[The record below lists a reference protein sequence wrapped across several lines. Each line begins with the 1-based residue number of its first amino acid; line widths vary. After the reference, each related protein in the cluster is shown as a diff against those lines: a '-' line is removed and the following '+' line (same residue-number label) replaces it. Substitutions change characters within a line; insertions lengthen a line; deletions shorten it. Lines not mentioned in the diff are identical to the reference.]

1 MNLLFA
7 QESGIN
13 KDYPGN
19 NTNVNKP
26 EILVHQNFINNG
38 LSSNDKIKT
47 TVIVDT
53 LDKGQ
58 ISLLKANLNINNQ
71 GTRKSLLSYIFS
83 SRSSGNSHKRPEK
96 NLITSISENIEMGG
110 ISGKMAVLSFTPK
123 LNIEPVGFISIYAD
137 QDIRYLIPIKT
148 INEHLQL
155 LFFQSAYI
163 LAIDN
168 FMNLWSRTPTI
179 IQSIAGFIAKNII
192 SALVNGSI
200 DNSSKS
206 KIYSITSYCYSIK
219 IKL

>member
-1 MNLLFA
+1 MYKIIIKYFLLYILPMNLLFA

-71 GTRKSLLSYIFS
+71 GTRKSLL
-83 SRSSGNSHKRPEK
+83 
-96 NLITSISENIEMGG
+96 
-110 ISGKMAVLSFTPK
+110 
-123 LNIEPVGFISIYAD
+123 
-137 QDIRYLIPIKT
+137 
-148 INEHLQL
+148 
-155 LFFQSAYI
+155 
-163 LAIDN
+163 
-168 FMNLWSRTPTI
+168 
-179 IQSIAGFIAKNII
+179 
-192 SALVNGSI
+192 
-200 DNSSKS
+200 
-206 KIYSITSYCYSIK
+206 
-219 IKL
+219 

>member
-1 MNLLFA
+1 
-7 QESGIN
+7 
-13 KDYPGN
+13 
-19 NTNVNKP
+19 P
-26 EILVHQNFINNG
+26 ELARKWLQQ
-38 LSSNDKIKT
+38 L
-47 TVIVDT
+47 
-53 LDKGQ
+53 
-58 ISLLKANLNINNQ
+58 A
-71 GTRKSLLSYIFS
+71 KSLHFRYRAAKVEGS
-83 SRSSGNSHKRPEK
+83 
-96 NLITSISENIEMGG
+96 
-110 ISGKMAVLSFTPK
+110 VLRTR
-123 LNIEPVGFISIYAD
+123 
-137 QDIRYLIPIKT
+137 RYLIPIKT

>member
-1 MNLLFA
+1 LFA

-13 KDYPGN
+13 KDYPCN
-19 NTNVNKP
+19 NINVNKS
-26 EILVHQNFINNG
+26 EFLVHQNVINNG
-38 LSSNDKIKT
+38 FNSSNDKIKT

-53 LDKGQ
+53 LDKRQ
-58 ISLLKANLNINNQ
+58 ISLLKANLIINNQ
-71 GTRKSLLSYIFS
+71 GTRKSLLSYLFS

-110 ISGKMAVLSFTPK
+110 ISGKFAVISFTPK
-123 LNIEPVGFISIYAD
+123 LNIEPVEFISIYAD
-137 QDIRYLIPIKT
+137 QNVRYLIPIKT

-192 SALVNGSI
+192 SSLVNGSI

-206 KIYSITSYCYSIK
+206 KTYSITTYYYSIK